1 MDTKNDF
8 VDGNAYFKESFLP
21 IIFLFLVLV
30 GVNVYVKRIDVE
42 GMQYLDEV
50 KQYLLTVWAALGLQV
65 ALIVIAFKFQ
75 RKLEHL
81 YGRKPNDWYTTAG
94 SISGVIAFV
103 INSVCIRKGS
113 YGVLAK
119 IMLWVLGIL
128 GAVDLSVKV
137 TDLVEGTFI
146 YMEAL

>member
-1 MDTKNDF
+1 MDTKNYS

-21 IIFLFLVLV
+21 IVFLFLVLI
-30 GVNVYVKRIDVE
+30 GINVYVDRIDVE
-42 GMQYLDEV
+42 GMQYLDEI

-75 RKLEHL
+75 RKLEYL
-81 YGRKPNDWYTTAG
+81 YDRKPNNWYTTAG
-94 SISGVIAFV
+94 SISGVVAFV
-103 INSVCIRKGS
+103 INSACIRKGS

-119 IMLWVLGIL
+119 ISLWILGIL
-128 GAVDLSVKV
+128 GAVNLSVKV
-137 TDLVEGTFI
+137 TYLVEGTFI

>member
-21 IIFLFLVLV
+21 IVFLFLVLV
-30 GVNVYVKRIDVE
+30 GINVYIGRVDVE
-42 GMQYLDEV
+42 GMQHLDEV
-50 KQYLLTVWAALGLQV
+50 KQYLLTVWAELGLQV
-65 ALIVIAFKFQ
+65 TLVIVAYKFQ

-94 SISGVIAFV
+94 SLGGVTAFV
-103 INSVCIRKGS
+103 INSACIRKGS

-119 IMLWVLGIL
+119 IILWVLGVL
-128 GAVDLSVKV
+128 GAVALPFKV
-137 TDLVEGTFI
+137 IGLVEATFI